1 MKKGITLQLRLT
13 LITSLLLVILSAAFT
28 VAGMYNLK
36 ENVINPLQITIEFD
50 SNKLAAQLNKQL
62 SEVGDN
68 GINDFTIRST
78 IKPYSQFSLWFM
90 AAAIMAGTIIMYFL
104 SGIVLKPAK
113 KLAGDIANVDK
124 DTLSNRFTE
133 FNAGDELNT
142 IANSFNG
149 MLERLQSAFEREQR
163 FSAAAAHEL
172 KTPLTV
178 IKTNLDVFE
187 LDESPSEQEVK
198 SVLEIVRRQ
207 TDRMITLVNDLME
220 LSATDAC
227 EKKDEVAIDKLLAEI
242 ADELSSDMERR
253 GITYELDTM
262 PCNIIAN
269 AVMIKNAIS
278 NLWSNAIRYNTEN
291 GRIFIFESREGD
303 LCIISIVDT
312 GIGIDEEKSKYIF
325 EPFYRVD
332 VSRSRAAGGAGLGL
346 TIAKEIIMQH
356 DGTIVYEKNKPHG
369 SRFTITLPVT

>member
-1 MKKGITLQLRLT
+1 MVYGGCYYGWNDHHVL
-13 LITSLLLVILSAAFT
+13 
-28 VAGMYNLK
+28 
-36 ENVINPLQITIEFD
+36 P
-50 SNKLAAQLNKQL
+50 
-62 SEVGDN
+62 VGYR
-68 GINDFTIRST
+68 FKAS
-78 IKPYSQFSLWFM
+78 K
-90 AAAIMAGTIIMYFL
+90 
-104 SGIVLKPAK
+104 K

-242 ADELSSDMERR
+242 ADELSSDMEGR

-269 AVMIKNAIS
+269 AVMIKKALS
-278 NLWSNAIRYNTEN
+278 
-291 GRIFIFESREGD
+291 
-303 LCIISIVDT
+303 
-312 GIGIDEEKSKYIF
+312 
-325 EPFYRVD
+325 
-332 VSRSRAAGGAGLGL
+332 
-346 TIAKEIIMQH
+346 
-356 DGTIVYEKNKPHG
+356 
-369 SRFTITLPVT
+369 